1 EAAVAKYLSSVT
13 ANSDSNPYVRVS
25 TTKQKDGTTLI
36 TLNALAVTPTDPAKP
51 LPEVTLNV
59 NSDLNEDGVSHGIS
73 IVLKL
78 CVRAKPTS
86 LKLNHT
92 SYSFCTGDSFEL
104 IAMPMPQG
112 DTASHYVFDVLDD
125 SIVSVEEKA
134 ATDGNG
140 HFMIK
145 ALKMGVTTVMI
156 SSTTD
161 SRINAKCVITVGNKP
176 TQITVK
182 DKIITLAVGGSYQLE
197 PMYVDAAGNQFGG
210 TFKFALDAAGQ
221 QQSDY
226 LSVDKNGMVTALKL
240 PEDGARKQIMVS
252 SKLWENDLNAIV
264 VYINIIEA
272 ASRRIGFKQS
282 DYVIA
287 LNESIVIAP
296 VYTPENAKS
305 HLRYTLTRSSATSAT
320 AEAVAMTVADDEQSV
335 TLKASNTVR
344 GVYILKVETYST
356 NPNIVLPKAEG
367 TCTITVGYR
376 ATGIA
381 VDKPYLTMG
390 VGEKLSPGYK
400 LLPAG
405 AVSSDVYYSIERILP
420 ADLWGDQ
427 VGGNAVS
434 YLRPGTAITDDQL
447 DPNDYTKSVSGEYT
461 GSYIQAVSPGVI
473 RVEMRTAT
481 SAHNTGVKTQ
491 WVIEIKH

>member
-1 EAAVAKYLSSVT
+1 LTRRAEEYATLPQNTTIYMRLRSQGGVDMSDYVKVKVGANPKSIVLATKEVSIPVGGSTILGYTLYDAKGNVISLDTGAVIFTSNDTNIVRTNANKLIGCGSGVTSVTATLANDPNVHVACTVIVQDVPVDGELELRTEQGVLVTPDAENTLYLGKGEVLKFYVRTTEAAVAKYLSSVT

-112 DTASHYVFDVLDD
+112 DTANHYVFDVLDD

-240 PEDGARKQIMVS
+240 PEDGARKQVMVS
-252 SKLWENDLNAIV
+252 SKLWENDL
-264 VYINIIEA
+264 
-272 ASRRIGFKQS
+272 
-282 DYVIA
+282 
-287 LNESIVIAP
+287 
-296 VYTPENAKS
+296 
-305 HLRYTLTRSSATSAT
+305 
-320 AEAVAMTVADDEQSV
+320 
-335 TLKASNTVR
+335 
-344 GVYILKVETYST
+344 
-356 NPNIVLPKAEG
+356 
-367 TCTITVGYR
+367 
-376 ATGIA
+376 
-381 VDKPYLTMG
+381 
-390 VGEKLSPGYK
+390 
-400 LLPAG
+400 
-405 AVSSDVYYSIERILP
+405 
-420 ADLWGDQ
+420 
-427 VGGNAVS
+427 
-434 YLRPGTAITDDQL
+434 
-447 DPNDYTKSVSGEYT
+447 
-461 GSYIQAVSPGVI
+461 
-473 RVEMRTAT
+473 
-481 SAHNTGVKTQ
+481 
-491 WVIEIKH
+491 